1 MQGESLIYQQAANL
15 VIEYPNSHA
24 VKFDTSKDEII
35 SLLNEFKE
43 KFSPEVLKSLSDDD
57 LLSYIFLTA
66 DGNNDSLCY
75 HLEFNPKLKR
85 TFGSI

>member
-43 KFSPEVLKSLSDDD
+43 KFSPEV
-57 LLSYIFLTA
+57 
-66 DGNNDSLCY
+66 CVVVCC
-75 HLEFNPKLKR
+75 
-85 TFGSI
+85 